1 MAMATRKKL
10 QGIVVHGVTRRRSP
24 RCVTFSLHHRHFRLV
39 KLRRSDHR
47 STRKTLLNGHREHE
61 MQEAASQA
69 MFVMDPAND
78 IPIQPVV
85 ARRSCRVLVV
95 DDDHLVRGRLSALL
109 SAAQYKVEVAA
120 SGAEA
125 LRILNETECHI
136 VLTDWQMP
144 DMDGLALCR
153 KVRRR
158 VQDNYVYVLMLTI
171 RDTQHDMLTGLAAGV
186 DDYVVKGASTE
197 EIIARL
203 EIGRRITHAKH
214 SVGSNHRH
222 PGSADAGPVTGAHDL
237 AYLVEHL
244 PRELSR
250 SQRYAHA
257 LSVLTCDIDG
267 FDQIK
272 QLLGN
277 EASDELLGA
286 FAARCEACIRRG
298 DWLARTGCDEFVI
311 VLPETSVKGGRRV
324 ARKLRRLFAAQPLCT
339 PADPIGFTVRIGV
352 TTVEAKNDPDGA
364 RRIDALLH
372 AAGKGPSAY
381 LGASLARPGRKNE
394 LN

>member
-1 MAMATRKKL
+1 
-10 QGIVVHGVTRRRSP
+10 
-24 RCVTFSLHHRHFRLV
+24 
-39 KLRRSDHR
+39 
-47 STRKTLLNGHREHE
+47 
-61 MQEAASQA
+61 MQEAASRTI
-69 MFVMDPAND
+69 FVMDPAND
-78 IPIQPVV
+78 MPILPVM
-85 ARRSCRVLVV
+85 ARHSCRVLVV
-95 DDDHLVRGRLSALL
+95 DDDHLVRGRLSAIL
-109 SAAQYKVEVAA
+109 SASQYKVEVAA

-125 LRILNETECHI
+125 LRILDETECHI

-203 EIGRRITHAKH
+203 EIGRRITHARH
-214 SVGSNHRH
+214 SPRANHQH
-222 PGSADAGPVTGAHDL
+222 PDSTAADEVTGAHNLD
-237 AYLVEHL
+237 YLVHHL

-257 LSVLTCDIDG
+257 LSVLTCNIDG
-267 FDQIK
+267 FDHIRQ
-272 QLLGN
+272 QFGN
-277 EASDELLGA
+277 EAADELLRA
-286 FAARCEACIRRG
+286 FVARCEGCIRRG
-298 DWLARTGCDEFVI
+298 DWLARTGGDEFMI
-311 VLPETSVKGGRRV
+311 VLPETPAKGARRV

-339 PADPIGFTVRIGV
+339 SADSIGFTVRIGV
-352 TTVEAKNDPDGA
+352 ATVEARNDPDGT
-364 RRIDALLH
+364 RRIDALLRT
-372 AAGKGPSAY
+372 AGEGIRADPFTYLDASRAGP
-381 LGASLARPGRKNE
+381 GGKNG

>member
-1 MAMATRKKL
+1 
-10 QGIVVHGVTRRRSP
+10 
-24 RCVTFSLHHRHFRLV
+24 
-39 KLRRSDHR
+39 
-47 STRKTLLNGHREHE
+47 

-69 MFVMDPAND
+69 TFVMDPAND
-78 IPIQPVV
+78 MPILPVM
-85 ARRSCRVLVV
+85 ARHSCRVLVV

-109 SAAQYKVEVAA
+109 SASQYKVEVAA

-171 RDTQHDMLTGLAAGV
+171 RDTQHDMLTGLAAGA

-203 EIGRRITHAKH
+203 EIGRRITHATY
-214 SVGSNHRH
+214 SLGANHQQPRSSGTD
-222 PGSADAGPVTGAHDL
+222 PLTGAHDL
-237 AYLVEHL
+237 DYLVRHL

-257 LSVLTCDIDG
+257 LAVLTCDIDG
-267 FDQIK
+267 FDHIRQ
-272 QLLGN
+272 QLGN
-277 EASDELLGA
+277 EAGDELLRA
-286 FAARCEACIRRG
+286 FVGRSEGCIRKG
-298 DWLARTGCDEFVI
+298 DWLARTGSDEFMI
-311 VLPETSVKGGRRV
+311 VLPETSARGARRV
-324 ARKLRRLFAAQPLCT
+324 ARKLRRLFVAQPLCT

-352 TTVEAKNDPDGA
+352 TTVEARNDPDGA
-364 RRIDALLH
+364 RRIDALLR
-372 AAGKGPSAY
+372 AAGKGIRADRGLYEDQSTADISAY
-381 LGASLARPGRKNE
+381 LGASRAGPGGKNE
-394 LN
+394 IN